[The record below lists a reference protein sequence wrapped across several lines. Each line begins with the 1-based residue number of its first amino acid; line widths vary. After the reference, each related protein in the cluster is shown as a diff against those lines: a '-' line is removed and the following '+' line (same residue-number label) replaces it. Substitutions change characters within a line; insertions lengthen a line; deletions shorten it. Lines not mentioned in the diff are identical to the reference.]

1 MPVVSSPNLTLT
13 TSEGQVTVRVRYDV
27 TFNAF
32 ERSLAGLGKTWH
44 SHITVHGIDGAVVGP
59 SITAVDFPTRTFPV
73 TAGAAEQVLSR
84 DEEEVVGRSVLQED
98 PVNDTD
104 ELKAKIRIHSPEVLD
119 EFSPDSYTDR
129 EVLLG

>member
-73 TAGAAEQVLSR
+73 TAGTNLTFTFCDRAGAKKASTVVVSNSGRPRQAGATSEQGAACVAGLA
-84 DEEEVVGRSVLQED
+84 D
-98 PVNDTD
+98 P
-104 ELKAKIRIHSPEVLD
+104 A
-119 EFSPDSYTDR
+119 
-129 EVLLG
+129 